1 MTERKES
8 LKIVEGVREKAA
20 RIIDSSHDLIQI
32 DETAIET
39 VLIPRIQK
47 FLENQKAEGWAPAG
61 GELPVEQELGVNLF
75 LDVINFCY
83 KDPYS
88 GHEYAYTNPGQ
99 FKRATG
105 LLQALV
111 DSGVDWNDFSKVS
124 AISAKQWTEI
134 VQLSPNNPMYLGEE
148 RGERLVKM
156 ADYLLSQGIP
166 TMTDLLD
173 SIDYDAI
180 NLVEF
185 LQDTGLF
192 IDEFQK
198 RSQLAARMVSNVL
211 TRRQMTPLS
220 GVENLTVMADYR
232 IPQVFYNLPGVVTIK
247 SDDLLYNLVYD
258 VPLDPGSRE
267 EQALR
272 ATSVTIGK
280 TVAEKMGVMEADV
293 DGYLWGLSQEMVKRG
308 EMSIQHMMV
317 ATDAY

>member
-185 LQDTGLF
+185 LQEINYYSTLRAQELYTAGQHASF
-192 IDEFQK
+192 FQ
-198 RSQLAARMVSNVL
+198 
-211 TRRQMTPLS
+211 
-220 GVENLTVMADYR
+220 
-232 IPQVFYNLPGVVTIK
+232 IVFYPLIK
-247 SDDLLYNLVYD
+247 FKYLYFLKLGLLDGTVGFVHAMTMAFYSFLVRGK
-258 VPLDPGSRE
+258 LWLLWRSR
-267 EQALR
+267 
-272 ATSVTIGK
+272 
-280 TVAEKMGVMEADV
+280 
-293 DGYLWGLSQEMVKRG
+293 
-308 EMSIQHMMV
+308 
-317 ATDAY
+317 